1 MTLGFCGV
9 ACVEGHVLSRGFP
22 SQRKTNMAITM
33 LLVPEM
39 KHMGSHHVNIYAAD
53 VDPPPSCTASLK
65 GPAVNSE
72 SDCQA
77 GSLHDQ
83 LSRPI
88 TCTPRN
94 PIWKLKTAMLKP

>member
-1 MTLGFCGV
+1 
-9 ACVEGHVLSRGFP
+9 
-22 SQRKTNMAITM
+22 MAITM

-77 GSLHDQ
+77 GSLLLN
-83 LSRPI
+83 LSFTGPVSP
-88 TCTPRN
+88 CQSSQY
-94 PIWKLKTAMLKP
+94 